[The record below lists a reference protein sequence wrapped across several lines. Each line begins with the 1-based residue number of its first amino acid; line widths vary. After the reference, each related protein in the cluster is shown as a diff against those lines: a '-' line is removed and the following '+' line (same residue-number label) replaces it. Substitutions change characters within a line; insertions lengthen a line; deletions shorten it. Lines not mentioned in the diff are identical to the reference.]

1 MFFSFHCYILTF
13 FSDTRIGTADFY
25 ERAKVKGELYDNPDL
40 DISKLQN
47 HFGEASP
54 TVYRNPS
61 PSNSEFSRRFDEE
74 TEYSVIRN
82 SNDNIAAF

>member
-1 MFFSFHCYILTF
+1 M
-13 FSDTRIGTADFY
+13 
-25 ERAKVKGELYDNPDL
+25 KGELYDNPDL
-40 DISKLQN
+40 DISKHPN

-54 TVYRNPS
+54 TVYRNPL